1 MSVTGKGYT
10 AASSLGKSAWNLSLN
25 GITMSRLIVLLV
37 LALLVF
43 GGLYYLSTVPVA
55 QPTTTIE
62 TDVTQG
68 GNAT

>member
-1 MSVTGKGYT
+1 
-10 AASSLGKSAWNLSLN
+10 
-25 GITMSRLIVLLV
+25 MSRLIVLLV
-37 LALLVF
+37 LALLVI